1 MNSSIIKILFVC
13 LGNICRSPAAHGV
26 MEHLINNEY
35 PNLKSKIIIDSCGTA
50 AFNSGDLPDY
60 RMIDEAKKRKI
71 ILNHRARGI
80 NLDDLNKF
88 DMIIA
93 MDNYNYRDIIYM
105 GGDKKK
111 VFKMIDFVNDK
122 KGLNE
127 IPDPYYGERSD
138 FKLVLDLVYDG
149 CKGILNYLK
158 LI

>member
-50 AFNSGDLPDY
+50 SFNSGELPDY
-60 RMIDEAKKRKI
+60 RMINEAKKRKI

-127 IPDPYYGERSD
+127 IPDPYYGTQSD
-138 FKLVLDLVYDG
+138 FTLVLDLVYDG
-149 CKGILNYLK
+149 CKGILKYLK